1 MSSRSERRANKK
13 RKYEEKTLR
22 EKKIDFK
29 RHLRTYL
36 VMSFF
41 FIALN
46 TLGGSHNFWAI
57 WPILGWGIGV
67 AMQALSLYGP
77 LADPEDVHPADEEF
91 SGPLPEIT
99 DEEVRRRERDRI
111 ELRELEDNRPYRDE
125 DLV

>member
-1 MSSRSERRANKK
+1 MSRRS

-22 EKKIDFK
+22 EKQIDFR

-36 VMSFF
+36 VMSAFF
-41 FIALN
+41 VALN
-46 TLGGSHNFWAI
+46 VITIGSIGWAI

-77 LADPEDVHPADEEF
+77 LADPEDAHPTEEERRNTA
-91 SGPLPEIT
+91 PPRHREAEPE
-99 DEEVRRRERDRI
+99 ERM
-111 ELRELEDNRPYRDE
+111 ELRELETRRPYRDE

>member
-1 MSSRSERRANKK
+1 MSRRN

-22 EKKIDFK
+22 EKQIDFR

-36 VMSFF
+36 VMSAFF
-41 FIALN
+41 VLLN
-46 TLGGSHNFWAI
+46 LITIGSLGWAI

-77 LADPEDVHPADEEF
+77 LADPEDAHPSEEQRRHDT
-91 SGPLPEIT
+91 GDPRAPRDAEPE
-99 DEEVRRRERDRI
+99 ERM
-111 ELRELEDNRPYRDE
+111 ELRELETRRPYRDE